1 MYYTKW
7 PCSENNV
14 VKNVRNINGKEENDM
29 RNKYRYLVAVLIIAI
44 FCTLFFFQKQN
55 EEEQHIEYRAQNEFV
70 TIEIHSFAD
79 AETFEKWKPDDMSIT
94 SNLKEVEKSGER
106 LVIGSICIDED
117 KWQEDVEYQLEVE
130 KENGDKFW
138 VPIMIKTWE
147 RNNGKVN
154 ADFFVTEETDLKYE
168 YLTILKGQE
177 ELVKFELKK

>member
-1 MYYTKW
+1 MDTVSDLPFKLQVIKQFPKVSYQNAT
-7 PCSENNV
+7 
-14 VKNVRNINGKEENDM
+14 
-29 RNKYRYLVAVLIIAI
+29 
-44 FCTLFFFQKQN
+44 FFL
-55 EEEQHIEYRAQNEFV
+55 
-70 TIEIHSFAD
+70 
-79 AETFEKWKPDDMSIT
+79 
-94 SNLKEVEKSGER
+94 SNPKER

>member
-1 MYYTKW
+1 
-7 PCSENNV
+7 
-14 VKNVRNINGKEENDM
+14 M

-106 LVIGSICIDED
+106 LVIGSSGESNSNTLPALLMMVS
-117 KWQEDVEYQLEVE
+117 ESLEV
-130 KENGDKFW
+130 
-138 VPIMIKTWE
+138 IYTSMLCI
-147 RNNGKVN
+147 
-154 ADFFVTEETDLKYE
+154 
-168 YLTILKGQE
+168 
-177 ELVKFELKK
+177 